1 MIWQKI
7 KYLLKETLNNLWQ
20 FRVRNIFSTTIIC
33 LSFLTIGTFL
43 ALSNNLHYTAKQLSE
58 EMVIVFFLEKN
69 VSEKQRSIIED
80 RLKQSVLLNN
90 VQYISSEQALDKF
103 RSNFPELVQI
113 IENLNINP
121 FPASFETSLQEET
134 LSPKK
139 TEEFIQ
145 EMRGVEGIDD
155 VQFNRDWVDK
165 MQSFSRLA
173 RAVGF
178 FLGGILVLA
187 SFFIISNV
195 IRLNVLAR
203 QTEIEILRL
212 AGASNAFI
220 RVPFLIEGVTLGII
234 GGLFSLLLLF
244 LLVKLFP
251 LYLGS
256 ALGVLNEIINFRYLT
271 LSQTFMLI
279 TGSIIVGLL
288 GSFSSLSRFL
298 KV

>member
-1 MIWQKI
+1 MQKL

-20 FRVRNIFSTTIIC
+20 FRVRNIFSATIIC

-58 EMVIVFFLEKN
+58 EMVIIFFLEKN
-69 VSEKQRSIIED
+69 LPEKQRSLIEE
-80 RLKQSVLLNN
+80 RLKKSVLLKN
-90 VQYISSEQALDKF
+90 VQFINSEQALNKF
-103 RSNFPELVQI
+103 QNNFPELVQI

-121 FPASFETSLQEET
+121 FPASFETSLKEDT
-134 LSPKK
+134 LSSTK
-139 TEEFIQ
+139 TEEFIE
-145 EMRGVEGIDD
+145 EMRSVKGIDD

-178 FLGGILVLA
+178 FFGGILILA

-195 IRLNVLAR
+195 IRLNVFSR
-203 QTEIEILRL
+203 KTEIEILRMS
-212 AGASNAFI
+212 GATNTFI

-234 GGLFSLLLLF
+234 GGLLSLLLLF

-251 LYLGS
+251 LYLGTS
-256 ALGVLNEIINFRYLT
+256 LGVLSEIINFRYLT
-271 LSQTFMLI
+271 LSQTFGLI

>member
-1 MIWQKI
+1 MQKL
-7 KYLLKETLNNLWQ
+7 KYLLKETINNLWQ
-20 FRVRNIFSTTIIC
+20 FRVRNIFSATIIC

-69 VSEKQRSIIED
+69 LPEKQRSLIEE
-80 RLKQSVLLNN
+80 RLKKSVLLKN
-90 VQYISSEQALDKF
+90 VQFISSEQALNKF
-103 RSNFPELVQI
+103 RNNFPELVQI

-121 FPASFETSLQEET
+121 FPASFETSLKEDT
-134 LSPKK
+134 LSSTK
-139 TEEFIQ
+139 TEEFIE
-145 EMRGVEGIDD
+145 EMRNVKGIDD

-178 FLGGILVLA
+178 FFGGILILA

-195 IRLNVLAR
+195 IRLNVFSR
-203 QTEIEILRL
+203 KTEIEILRL
-212 AGASNAFI
+212 SGATNTFI

-234 GGLFSLLLLF
+234 GGLLSLLLLF

-251 LYLGS
+251 LYLGTS
-256 ALGVLNEIINFRYLT
+256 LGVLSEIINFRYLT
-271 LSQTFMLI
+271 LSQTIMLI
-279 TGSIIVGLL
+279 AGSIIVGLL

>member
-1 MIWQKI
+1 MQKL

-43 ALSNNLHYTAKQLSE
+43 ALSNNLHYTAKQLSK

-69 VSEKQRSIIED
+69 LPEKQRSLIEE
-80 RLKQSVLLNN
+80 RLKKSVLLKN
-90 VQYISSEQALDKF
+90 VQFVSSEQALNKF
-103 RSNFPELVQI
+103 RNNFPELVQI

-121 FPASFETSLQEET
+121 FPASFETSLKEDT
-134 LSPKK
+134 LSSTK
-139 TEEFIQ
+139 TEEFIE
-145 EMRGVEGIDD
+145 EMRSVKGIDD

-178 FLGGILVLA
+178 FFGGILILA

-195 IRLNVLAR
+195 IRLNVFAR
-203 QTEIEILRL
+203 KTEIEILRL
-212 AGASNAFI
+212 AGATNTFI
-220 RVPFLIEGVTLGII
+220 RVPFLIEGVILGII
-234 GGLFSLLLLF
+234 GGLLSLFLLF

-251 LYLGS
+251 LYLGTS
-256 ALGVLNEIINFRYLT
+256 LGVLSEIINFRYLT
-271 LSQTFMLI
+271 LSQTIMLI
-279 TGSIIVGLL
+279 AGSIIVGLL

>member
-1 MIWQKI
+1 MQKL

-20 FRVRNIFSTTIIC
+20 FRVRNIFSATIIC

-69 VSEKQRSIIED
+69 LSEKQRSLIEE
-80 RLKQSVLLNN
+80 RLKKSVLLKN
-90 VQYISSEQALDKF
+90 VQFINSEQALNKF
-103 RSNFPELVQI
+103 QNNFPELVQI

-121 FPASFETSLQEET
+121 FPASFETSLKEDT
-134 LSPKK
+134 LSSTK
-139 TEEFIQ
+139 TEEFIE
-145 EMRGVEGIDD
+145 EMRSVKGIND

-178 FLGGILVLA
+178 FFGGILILA

-195 IRLNVLAR
+195 IRLNVFSR
-203 QTEIEILRL
+203 KTEIEILRMS
-212 AGASNAFI
+212 GATNTFI
-220 RVPFLIEGVTLGII
+220 RVPFLIEGMTLGII
-234 GGLFSLLLLF
+234 GGLLSLLLLF

-251 LYLGS
+251 LYLGTS
-256 ALGVLNEIINFRYLT
+256 LGVLSEIINFRYLT

>member
-1 MIWQKI
+1 MQKL

-20 FRVRNIFSTTIIC
+20 FRVRNIFSATIIC

-58 EMVIVFFLEKN
+58 EMVIIFFLEKN
-69 VSEKQRSIIED
+69 LPEKQRSLIEE
-80 RLKQSVLLNN
+80 RLKKSVLLKN
-90 VQYISSEQALDKF
+90 VQFINSEQALNKF
-103 RSNFPELVQI
+103 RNNFPELVQI

-121 FPASFETSLQEET
+121 FPASFETSLKEDT
-134 LSPKK
+134 LSSTK
-139 TEEFIQ
+139 TEEFIE
-145 EMRGVEGIDD
+145 EMRSVKGIDD

-178 FLGGILVLA
+178 FFGGILILA

-195 IRLNVLAR
+195 IRLNVFSR
-203 QTEIEILRL
+203 KTEIEILRMS
-212 AGASNAFI
+212 GATNTFI

-234 GGLFSLLLLF
+234 GGMLSLLLLF
-244 LLVKLFP
+244 FLVKLFP
-251 LYLGS
+251 LYLGTS
-256 ALGVLNEIINFRYLT
+256 LGVLSEIINFRYLT
-271 LSQTFMLI
+271 LSQTFGLI

>member
-1 MIWQKI
+1 MQKL
-7 KYLLKETLNNLWQ
+7 KYLLKETINNLWQ
-20 FRVRNIFSTTIIC
+20 FRVRNIFSATIIC

-58 EMVIVFFLEKN
+58 EMVIVFFLEKDLP
-69 VSEKQRSIIED
+69 EKQKSLIEE
-80 RLKQSVLLNN
+80 RLKKSVLLKN
-90 VQYISSEQALDKF
+90 VQFISSEQALNKF
-103 RSNFPELVQI
+103 RNNFPELVQI

-121 FPASFETSLQEET
+121 FPASFETSLKEDT
-134 LSPKK
+134 LSSAK
-139 TEEFIQ
+139 TEEFIE
-145 EMRGVEGIDD
+145 EMRSVKGVDD

-178 FLGGILVLA
+178 FFGGILILA

-195 IRLNVLAR
+195 IRLNVFSR
-203 QTEIEILRL
+203 KTEIEILRL
-212 AGASNAFI
+212 SGATNTFI
-220 RVPFLIEGVTLGII
+220 RVPFLIEGMTLGII
-234 GGLFSLLLLF
+234 GGLLSLLLLF

-251 LYLGS
+251 LYLGTS
-256 ALGVLNEIINFRYLT
+256 LGVLSEIINFRYLT

-279 TGSIIVGLL
+279 VGSIIVGLL

>member
-1 MIWQKI
+1 MQKL
-7 KYLLKETLNNLWQ
+7 KYLLKETINNLWQ
-20 FRVRNIFSTTIIC
+20 FRVRNIFSATIIC

-69 VSEKQRSIIED
+69 LPEKQRSLIEE
-80 RLKQSVLLNN
+80 RLKKSVLLKN
-90 VQYISSEQALDKF
+90 VQFISSEQALNKF
-103 RSNFPELVQI
+103 RNNFPELVQI

-121 FPASFETSLQEET
+121 FPASFETSLKEDT
-134 LSPKK
+134 LSSTK
-139 TEEFIQ
+139 TEEFIE
-145 EMRGVEGIDD
+145 EMRSVKGIDD

-178 FLGGILVLA
+178 FFGGILILA

-195 IRLNVLAR
+195 IRLNVFSR
-203 QTEIEILRL
+203 KTEIEILRMS
-212 AGASNAFI
+212 GATNTFI

-234 GGLFSLLLLF
+234 GGLLSLLLLF

-251 LYLGS
+251 LYLGTS
-256 ALGVLNEIINFRYLT
+256 LGVLTEIINFRYLT

-279 TGSIIVGLL
+279 AGSIIVGLL

>member
-1 MIWQKI
+1 MQKL

-43 ALSNNLHYTAKQLSE
+43 ALSNNLHYTAKQLSK

-69 VSEKQRSIIED
+69 LPEKQRSLIEE
-80 RLKQSVLLNN
+80 RLKKSVLLKN
-90 VQYISSEQALDKF
+90 VQFVSSEQALNKF
-103 RSNFPELVQI
+103 RNNFPELVQI

-121 FPASFETSLQEET
+121 FPASFETSLKEDT
-134 LSPKK
+134 LSSAK
-139 TEEFIQ
+139 TEEFIE
-145 EMRGVEGIDD
+145 EMRSVKGIDD

-178 FLGGILVLA
+178 FFGGILILA

-195 IRLNVLAR
+195 IRLNVFSR
-203 QTEIEILRL
+203 KTEIEILRL
-212 AGASNAFI
+212 AGATNTFI

-234 GGLFSLLLLF
+234 GGLLSLLLLF

-251 LYLGS
+251 LYLGTS
-256 ALGVLNEIINFRYLT
+256 LGVLSEIINFRYLT
-271 LSQTFMLI
+271 LSQTIMLI
-279 TGSIIVGLL
+279 AGSIIVGLL

>member
-1 MIWQKI
+1 MQKL

-20 FRVRNIFSTTIIC
+20 FRVRNIFSATIIC

-58 EMVIVFFLEKN
+58 EMVIIFFLEKN
-69 VSEKQRSIIED
+69 LPEKQRSLIEE
-80 RLKQSVLLNN
+80 RLKKSVLLKN
-90 VQYISSEQALDKF
+90 VQFINSEQALNKF
-103 RSNFPELVQI
+103 RNNFPELVQI

-121 FPASFETSLQEET
+121 FPASFETSLEEDT
-134 LSPKK
+134 LSSTK
-139 TEEFIQ
+139 TEEFIE
-145 EMRGVEGIDD
+145 EMRSVKGIDD

-178 FLGGILVLA
+178 FFGGILILA

-195 IRLNVLAR
+195 IRLNVFSR
-203 QTEIEILRL
+203 KTEIEILRMS
-212 AGASNAFI
+212 GATNTFI

-234 GGLFSLLLLF
+234 GGLLSLLLLF

-251 LYLGS
+251 LYLGTS
-256 ALGVLNEIINFRYLT
+256 LGVLSEIINFRYLT
-271 LSQTFMLI
+271 LSQTFVLI

>member
-1 MIWQKI
+1 MQKL

-43 ALSNNLHYTAKQLSE
+43 ALSNNLHYTAKQLSK

-69 VSEKQRSIIED
+69 LPEKQRSLIEE
-80 RLKQSVLLNN
+80 RLKKSVLLKN
-90 VQYISSEQALDKF
+90 VQFVSSEQALNKF
-103 RSNFPELVQI
+103 RNNFPELVQI

-121 FPASFETSLQEET
+121 FPASLETSLKEET
-134 LSPKK
+134 LSPTK
-139 TEEFIQ
+139 TEELIE
-145 EMRGVEGIDD
+145 EMRSVKGIDD
-155 VQFNRDWVDK
+155 IQYNRDWVDK

-173 RAVGF
+173 KAVGF
-178 FLGGILVLA
+178 FLGGILILA

-195 IRLNVLAR
+195 IRLNVFAR
-203 QTEIEILRL
+203 KTEIEILRL
-212 AGASNAFI
+212 AGATNTFI
-220 RVPFLIEGVTLGII
+220 RVPFLIEGVILGII
-234 GGLFSLLLLF
+234 GGLLSLFLLF

-251 LYLGS
+251 LYLGTS
-256 ALGVLNEIINFRYLT
+256 LGVLSEIINFRYLT
-271 LSQTFMLI
+271 LSQTIMLI
-279 TGSIIVGLL
+279 AGSIIVGLL

>member
-1 MIWQKI
+1 MQKL

-43 ALSNNLHYTAKQLSE
+43 ALSNNLHYTAKQLSK

-69 VSEKQRSIIED
+69 LPEKQRSLIEE
-80 RLKQSVLLNN
+80 RLKKSVLLKN
-90 VQYISSEQALDKF
+90 VQFVSSEQALNKF
-103 RSNFPELVQI
+103 RNNFPELVQI

-121 FPASFETSLQEET
+121 FPASFETSLKEDT
-134 LSPKK
+134 LSSTK
-139 TEEFIQ
+139 TEEFI
-145 EMRGVEGIDD
+145 EEIRRVKGIDD

-178 FLGGILVLA
+178 FFGGILILA

-195 IRLNVLAR
+195 IRLNVFSR
-203 QTEIEILRL
+203 KTEIEILRL
-212 AGASNAFI
+212 SGATNTFI
-220 RVPFLIEGVTLGII
+220 RVPFLVEGMTLGII
-234 GGLFSLLLLF
+234 GGLLSLLLLF

-251 LYLGS
+251 LYLGTS
-256 ALGVLNEIINFRYLT
+256 LGVLSEIINFRYLT
-271 LSQTFMLI
+271 LSQTIMLI
-279 TGSIIVGLL
+279 AGSIIVGLL

-298 KV
+298 KA

>member
-1 MIWQKI
+1 MQKL
-7 KYLLKETLNNLWQ
+7 KYLLKETINNLWQ
-20 FRVRNIFSTTIIC
+20 FRVRNIFSATIIC

-69 VSEKQRSIIED
+69 LPEKQRSLIEE
-80 RLKQSVLLNN
+80 RLEKSVLLKN
-90 VQYISSEQALDKF
+90 VQFISSEQALNKF
-103 RSNFPELVQI
+103 RNNFPELVQI

-121 FPASFETSLQEET
+121 FPASFETSLKEDT
-134 LSPKK
+134 LSSAK
-139 TEEFIQ
+139 TEEFIE
-145 EMRGVEGIDD
+145 EMRSVKGIDD

-178 FLGGILVLA
+178 FFGGILILA

-195 IRLNVLAR
+195 IRLNVFSR
-203 QTEIEILRL
+203 KTEIEILRL
-212 AGASNAFI
+212 AGATNTFI

-234 GGLFSLLLLF
+234 GGLLSLLLLF

-251 LYLGS
+251 LYLGTS
-256 ALGVLNEIINFRYLT
+256 LGVLSEIINFRYLT
-271 LSQTFMLI
+271 LSQTIMLI
-279 TGSIIVGLL
+279 AGSIIVGLL